1 MTATVLLSISALL
14 NYAIYRENSEFGS
27 FDGSIN
33 LVVLLWFVFLL
44 GVWLRQRNGL
54 EKKKELEKKAEIV
67 RYNLQLAEGM
77 HDAMSG

>member
-1 MTATVLLSISALL
+1 M
-14 NYAIYRENSEFGS
+14 
-27 FDGSIN
+27 
-33 LVVLLWFVFLL
+33 VLLWFVFLL

-77 HDAMSG
+77 HDAMSGELTRMLVIVQEGIDASKEEELKRWRKLQNGNQ